1 VVRIVE
7 AEAYI
12 GTDDLASH
20 ARFGPTSRNLV
31 MFGPAGRA
39 YVYLVYGMYHCLNV
53 VTEPD
58 GRAAAVLIRAAEPI
72 AGADAMRAARL
83 DHRGARRRSP
93 RPPAAAIPT
102 GRLARGPGVLCA
114 ALSIDRTATGLDL
127 LDPRSPLRLELPD
140 EPVPDDRIATSPRIG
155 IDYAPEPWRSAPWR
169 LFDRASAA
177 VSG

>member
-72 AGADAMRAARL
+72 AGIDAMRAARL

-93 RPPAAAIPT
+93 RPAAAIPT

-127 LDPRSPLRLELPD
+127 LDPGSPLRLELPD